1 MPTAHQA
8 RRERVL
14 EAIRPGALLVF
25 AAPVAL
31 RNNDVEHEYRQ
42 DSDFYYLTGLDEPE
56 SVLLLR
62 SEAPHFVLFVRPRD
76 PDRETW
82 DGPRAGV
89 EGARDRFGAD
99 EAYPIE
105 ALDARLLE
113 LLKGVP
119 RLYYALGGA
128 GDARVLSTLAKL
140 RRRERQGTEW
150 PTSIIEP
157 AEVLHELRLRKQ
169 PEEIELMRRAIAIT
183 REAHLEVMRA
193 ARPGAHEY
201 ELEAILR
208 RVFRAGGSER
218 PAYSPI
224 VGSGPNATILHHT
237 KNDRKIRDGELILV
251 DA

>member
-62 SEAPHFVLFVRPRD
+62 SEAPHLVLFVRPRD

-99 EAYPIE
+99 AAYPIE
-105 ALDARLLE
+105 APDTRLRK

-128 GDARVLSTLAKL
+128 GEARVLAALAML
-140 RRRERQGTEW
+140 RRRSHKAPSRR
-150 PTSIIEP
+150 TSI
-157 AEVLHELRLRKQ
+157 
-169 PEEIELMRRAIAIT
+169 
-183 REAHLEVMRA
+183 
-193 ARPGAHEY
+193 
-201 ELEAILR
+201 
-208 RVFRAGGSER
+208 
-218 PAYSPI
+218 
-224 VGSGPNATILHHT
+224 
-237 KNDRKIRDGELILV
+237 
-251 DA
+251 